1 MQTWYEKFE
10 QKFLYVSIVAMLFLI
25 YCKYL
30 NQDLLS
36 LNYQLPIAIVAY
48 ILVAADVCVS
58 ALKALFK
65 QKRMTEQFLMVIAT
79 LGAFALLDLPEA
91 LAVMI
96 FYKVGELFERYAKGR
111 AHKDISSLLSLRP
124 QQVRL
129 LVDGVEKIVKPRQVK
144 IGDTIRILKG
154 EIVAIDG
161 TLLEDNAA
169 IDTKVLTGESEPRL
183 YVKGDVIPSGC
194 INQGGVIT
202 LKVTTLHKDS
212 SITRLLNLIEDAQAN
227 KSKPED
233 LIRRFSIYYTPMV
246 VTAAVLLALVPV
258 VVQGQSYADW
268 IERALVFLVV
278 SCPCA
283 LVLSVPLS
291 FFCGL
296 GALSKLGV
304 IVKGSVYLE
313 VLSKI
318 KKIAFDKTGTLT
330 YGNFA
335 VVNTYL
341 FNDFSKDDLLSY
353 AYALETYSTHPIAL
367 SICEY
372 AKKQNTKL
380 LTLTDVHEHSGLG
393 MSAKLG
399 EQKIALGKS
408 EYIKDLVDNFENVA
422 SEKSLV
428 YVACDHKL
436 CGVIELFDEVRQSAK
451 ATIKELNKDG
461 IDSYIV
467 SGDREGV
474 VAVVAKTLQV
484 KGYFA
489 KQTPED
495 KLKTFKSLQQDKSK
509 VAFVGD
515 GINDALVLTSAD
527 LGIAMG
533 DVGSKSAVESA
544 DVVILNDNLQS
555 ISKSIFIAKKV
566 YHLAL
571 TNLWFVMLV
580 KAAILLLGSLGIA
593 NIWLAIFGDVGVLV
607 LAVLNAMRASRFK

>member
-1 MQTWYEKFE
+1 
-10 QKFLYVSIVAMLFLI
+10 
-25 YCKYL
+25 
-30 NQDLLS
+30 
-36 LNYQLPIAIVAY
+36 
-48 ILVAADVCVS
+48 
-58 ALKALFK
+58 
-65 QKRMTEQFLMVIAT
+65 
-79 LGAFALLDLPEA
+79 
-91 LAVMI
+91 
-96 FYKVGELFERYAKGR
+96 
-111 AHKDISSLLSLRP
+111 
-124 QQVRL
+124 
-129 LVDGVEKIVKPRQVK
+129 
-144 IGDTIRILKG
+144 
-154 EIVAIDG
+154 
-161 TLLEDNAA
+161 
-169 IDTKVLTGESEPRL
+169 
-183 YVKGDVIPSGC
+183 
-194 INQGGVIT
+194 
-202 LKVTTLHKDS
+202 
-212 SITRLLNLIEDAQAN
+212 
-227 KSKPED
+227 
-233 LIRRFSIYYTPMV
+233 MV

-258 VVQGQSYADW
+258 VVQGQSYSDW

-408 EYIKDLVDNFENVA
+408 EYIKDLVDNFESVA

-451 ATIKELNKDG
+451 ATIKELNEDG
-461 IDSYIV
+461 IESYIV

-489 KQTPED
+489 KQSPED
-495 KLKTFKSLQQDKSK
+495 KLKTFKSLQQDMSK

-515 GINDALVLTSAD
+515 GINDALVLNSAD

-555 ISKSIFIAKKV
+555 ISKSISIAKKV